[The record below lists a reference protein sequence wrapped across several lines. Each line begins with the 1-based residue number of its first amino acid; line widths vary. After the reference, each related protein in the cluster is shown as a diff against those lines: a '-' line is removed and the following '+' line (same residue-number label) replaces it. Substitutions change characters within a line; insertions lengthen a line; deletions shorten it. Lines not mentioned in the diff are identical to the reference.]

1 MRQNGLSTQ
10 CIQTRTANSR
20 NDMTLAQLCLKV
32 NTKMGGINNYI
43 NRDRI
48 TRSVSLHALNSFFF
62 IILQILR
69 VLFCCGM
76 LNDFSTYQQ
85 SASIKAYFGT

>member
-48 TRSVSLHALNSFFF
+48 TRSVSVHALNSFFF
-62 IILQILR
+62 YHTSNTTCT
-69 VLFCCGM
+69 VL
-76 LNDFSTYQQ
+76 LWY
-85 SASIKAYFGT
+85 AR